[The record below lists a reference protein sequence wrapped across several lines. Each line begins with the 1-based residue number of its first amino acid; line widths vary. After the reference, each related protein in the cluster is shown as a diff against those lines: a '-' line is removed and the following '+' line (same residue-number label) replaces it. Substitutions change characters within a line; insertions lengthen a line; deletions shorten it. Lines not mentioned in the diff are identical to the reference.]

1 MDIVLTI
8 KPEAQ
13 GPIELNCLLIFCKDT
28 QVNFLFSILSPEVG
42 QQSLHSQPAIPL
54 PLIAPVNQQAVQ
66 P

>member
-28 QVNFLFSILSPEVG
+28 QVNFLFSILSPEVDN
-42 QQSLHSQPAIPL
+42 SPSTASRPYPF
-54 PLIAPVNQQAVQ
+54 P
-66 P
+66 